1 MADHTGMQ
9 PEAVLTGGTMAE
21 AGTGEGG
28 SATGHNV
35 ETGESREL
43 RVSSVLRPECL

>member
-1 MADHTGMQ
+1 MAGDTGMQ
-9 PEAVLTGGTMAE
+9 PEAVLTGGTMVE

-28 SATGHNV
+28 SAAGHNV

-43 RVSSVLRPECL
+43 LVSSVLRPEFL

>member
-1 MADHTGMQ
+1 MADDTSMH
-9 PEAVLTGGTMAE
+9 PEAVLTGGTMVE

-28 SATGHNV
+28 SATGRNV

-43 RVSSVLRPECL
+43 LVSSVLRPECL